1 MEGSVSAL
9 FDGVSCTVEIGFSTT
24 SGGANT
30 VPLNSTLSDIVW
42 SDVTQYVRG
51 LSWSRG
57 RSNELDTFQTGSA
70 SVVLANADRRFDPV
84 YASSPYAGALTPL
97 RPIRITVSILD
108 ETSTT
113 SDIPVFFGYVDGW
126 PQTYELFGDATV
138 TINCS
143 DAFRVL
149 NLLTLPGLW
158 EQTINAENPLAWLRF
173 NDGDSFTLNDEG
185 SVANDWRWSDAT
197 VAGFSRKQG
206 KSVAGLIVD
215 DSNQGGEFTDDL
227 QAFNGLWKEPLGST
241 LFPVSFAA
249 EFWLQS
255 TQAGS
260 DSYGLVSLGSQEAAI
275 WAQMV
280 SYLDYGV
287 VQACVGDLDT
297 PTFKVYTS
305 SVLVNDGKPHHVV
318 INYYGTPGL
327 YVDGVAATL
336 TASGV
341 PTEYVFG
348 GSESGVIGGS
358 TYYTNTYK
366 SSKTF
371 NGTIDEFLIW
381 NRNLSAATVADH
393 YALGIGTF
401 GAGERTDQRA
411 ARILDAV
418 GWPSDGRDLL
428 FGLSTL
434 QGARFQGKT
443 ALSLLQECEA
453 AEQGMLWASTSGG
466 INFYTRKTFAELV
479 TWLTFGDSGAEYKY
493 SDIVIEQPDAD
504 IANRVI
510 VSRNNGATYTRN
522 DTTSQGKYFIR
533 TLEVTDLEVDTD
545 AFCEQLAVDLLRRYK
560 SPQTRINS
568 LSSSLRGRVGSE
580 QAKILYAEIGVK
592 LIVKRRPQSVGSAI
606 NQTLQVQ
613 AVKGEIGPDNVLLS
627 FDLGPAPTQFFV
639 LDSATDGVLGTSRL
653 GL

>member
-1 MEGSVSAL
+1 MSAL

-70 SVVLANADRRFDPV
+70 SVVLANADRRFDPE

-158 EQTINAENPLAWLRF
+158 EQTITAENPAAWLRF
-173 NDGDSFTLNDEG
+173 NDGESFTLNDEG
-185 SVANDWRWSDAT
+185 FLGYDWRWSDAT

-215 DSNQGGEFTDDL
+215 DANQGGEFTDGI
-227 QAFNGLWKEPLGST
+227 QAFNSYWKQPLGST
-241 LFPVSFAA
+241 LFPVDYSI
-249 EFWLQS
+249 EFWFQS

-260 DSYGLVSLGSQEAAI
+260 DSYGLVSFGSQEAAI

-280 SYLDYGV
+280 SYLGYGV
-287 VQACVGDLDT
+287 VQACIGDLFT
-297 PTFKVYTS
+297 STFSVYTS
-305 SVLVNDGKPHHVV
+305 SVLVNDGNPHHVV
-318 INYYGTPGL
+318 INFQPSPML

-348 GSESGVIGGS
+348 GSESWVIGGS
-358 TYYTNTYK
+358 TYYTNTYQ

-371 NGTIDEFLIW
+371 NGTIDELLVW
-381 NRNLSAATVADH
+381 YNNLSAATVANH
-393 YALGIGTF
+393 YALGVGTF
-401 GAGERTDQRA
+401 GAGERTDQRVT
-411 ARILDAV
+411 RILDAV
-418 GWPSDGRDLL
+418 GWPSDGRSLSV
-428 FGLSTL
+428 GLSTM

-453 AEQGMLWASTSGG
+453 AEQGMLWAGTSGG
-466 INFYTRKTFAELV
+466 ITLWTRDTFAKLV

-504 IANRVI
+504 IANRVT

-533 TLEVTDLEVDTD
+533 SLEVTDLEVDTD
-545 AFCEQLAVDLLRRYK
+545 AFCEQLAIDLLRRYK
-560 SPQTRINS
+560 NPRTRISS
-568 LSSSLRGRVGSE
+568 LSLSLRGRLGSE
-580 QAKILYAEIGVK
+580 QAQILYAEIGVE
-592 LIVKRRPQSVGSAI
+592 LVVKRRPQSVGSAI

-627 FDLGPAPTQFFV
+627 FDLGPTPTQFFLLDDATNGV
-639 LDSATDGVLGTSRL
+639 LDTSRL

>member
-1 MEGSVSAL
+1 MSAL

-70 SVVLANADRRFDPV
+70 SVVLANADRRFDPE

-126 PQTYELFGDATV
+126 PQTYEIFGDATV

-149 NLLTLPGLW
+149 NLLTLPGQW
-158 EQTINAENPLAWLRF
+158 EKTIAAESPAAWLRF
-173 NDGDSFTLNDEG
+173 NDGESFTLNDEG
-185 SVANDWRWSDAT
+185 FLSSDWRWSDAT

-215 DSNQGGEFTDDL
+215 DANQGGEFTDGI
-227 QAFNGLWKEPLGST
+227 QAFNSYWKQPLGST
-241 LFPVSFAA
+241 LFPVDYSI
-249 EFWLQS
+249 EFWFQS

-260 DSYGLVSLGSQEAAI
+260 DSYGLVSFGSQEAAI

-280 SYLDYGV
+280 SYLGYGV
-287 VQACVGDLDT
+287 VQACIGDLFT
-297 PTFKVYTS
+297 PTFGVYTS
-305 SVLVNDGKPHHVV
+305 SVLVNDGNPHHVV
-318 INYYGTPGL
+318 INFQPVPML

-341 PTEYVFG
+341 ATEYVFG

-371 NGTIDEFLIW
+371 NGTIDELLVW
-381 NRNLSAATVADH
+381 YNNLSAATVADH
-393 YALGIGTF
+393 YSIGVGTF
-401 GAGERTDQRA
+401 GAGERTDQRVT
-411 ARILDAV
+411 RILDAV
-418 GWPSDGRDLL
+418 GWPTDGRSLGV
-428 FGLSTL
+428 GLSTM

-453 AEQGMLWASTSGG
+453 AEQGMLWAGTSGG
-466 INFYTRKTFAELV
+466 ITLWTRDTFAKLV

-504 IANRVI
+504 IANRVT

-533 TLEVTDLEVDTD
+533 SLEVTDLEVDTD
-545 AFCEQLAVDLLRRYK
+545 AFCEQLAIDLLRRYK
-560 SPQTRINS
+560 NPRTRISS
-568 LSSSLRGRVGSE
+568 LSLSLRGRLGSE
-580 QAKILYAEIGVK
+580 QAQILYADIGVE
-592 LIVKRRPQSVGSAI
+592 LVVKRRPQSVGSAI

-627 FDLGPAPTQFFV
+627 FDLGPTPTQFFV
-639 LDSATDGVLGTSRL
+639 LDDATNGVLDTSRL